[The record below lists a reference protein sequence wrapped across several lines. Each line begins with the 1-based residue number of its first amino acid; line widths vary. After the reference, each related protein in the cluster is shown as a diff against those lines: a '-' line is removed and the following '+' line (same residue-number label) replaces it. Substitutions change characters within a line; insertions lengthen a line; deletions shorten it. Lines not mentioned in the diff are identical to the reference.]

1 MLPLWHV
8 IKLSA
13 SSIYEIHDGEKD
25 LFSLAYDNLFIPLS
39 GAVIHI
45 GDETAYC
52 KADTHT
58 CSYAFITHKL

>member
-8 IKLSA
+8 IELSDF
-13 SSIYEIHDGEKD
+13 SIYEIHDGEKD
-25 LFSLAYDNLFIPLS
+25 LFSLGYHNLFVPLS
-39 GAVIHI
+39 DAVIHI

-58 CSYAFITHKL
+58 SSYAFITD